1 LLFSLLAT
9 AELAWRVGD
18 NTVQEDIMND
28 KVTISRRNT
37 LLAATTLGAASALPA
52 ITSVAQAQ
60 RQDLPPSSPEQAGAS
75 GAYSNSAITM
85 QPPGKAAP
93 ASQQE
98 RLLAAKIA
106 RAMLSGPHEITEHAT
121 VAEMGADGNLIILRQ
136 GANDWVCFPG
146 DENEIGNVPMC
157 ADPMGLQWMMDIWAK
172 KPKPTNTA
180 PGLIYMLCGATQ
192 HSNTDPLDKTS
203 PAIPI
208 GPHWMIIWPYDAK
221 RCGLPN
227 TVRDAGAW
235 VMFDGTPYAYLHI
248 CGTPLIGNEYRP
260 GQVPIWTMRYG
271 TQPEP

>member
-1 LLFSLLAT
+1 MSNQPA
-9 AELAWRVGD
+9 
-18 NTVQEDIMND
+18 
-28 KVTISRRNT
+28 ISRRNT
-37 LLAATTLGAASALPA
+37 LLAATTLGAATALPA

-60 RQDLPPSSPEQAGAS
+60 PDQAGAS
-75 GAYSNSAITM
+75 GAYSNSAIAM
-85 QPPGKAAP
+85 MPPGKSVAA
-93 ASQQE
+93 SEQE
-98 RLLAAKIA
+98 RVLGAKIA
-106 RAMLSGPHEITEHAT
+106 RAMLSGPREITKDAT
-121 VAEMGADGNLIILRQ
+121 VAEMGANGNLIILRQ
-136 GANDWVCFPG
+136 GTNDWVCFPG

-157 ADPMGLQWMMDIWAK
+157 ADPMGLQWMMDIMAK

-192 HSNTDPLDKTS
+192 HSNTDPFDRTS

-248 CGTPLIGNEYRP
+248 CGTPWTGNEYGP
-260 GQVPIWTMRYG
+260 DDVPIWTMRYG
-271 TQPEP
+271 RQLVLLSQKVAVDCHWESVN